1 VLVEVELLDVVDDV
15 DVVEVLEVDVVL
27 VEVVD
32 DVEVEVL
39 LVEVVDEVEVEV
51 VVGRR
56 GFGLANV
63 NRTALQRAAPWAGS
77 PHTRCATPPGGGRWS
92 GRSAPR
98 RTAAPLGER
107 PAWVNRARRTT
118 PLVRVRN
125 RKAELLNCW
134 ARTPL
139 LSAATD
145 HS

>member
-1 VLVEVELLDVVDDV
+1 VLVEVVELELFEDV
-15 DVVEVLEVDVVL
+15 DVVDVVEVDVVL
-27 VEVVD
+27 VEEVD
-32 DVEVEVL
+32 DVEV
-39 LVEVVDEVEVEV
+39 DV

-56 GFGLANV
+56 AFGLTNV
-63 NRTALQRAAPWAGS
+63 NRIASQRAVPRVGS

-98 RTAAPLGER
+98 RIAAPLGER
-107 PAWVNRARRTT
+107 PAWVNNPRRTT

-145 HS
+145 RR